1 MSEGSGSKGCMVA
14 VVWLVLLAV
23 LGGAVWFFYTK
34 PRDEQLNQATG
45 SSSQYTHEIT
55 IAADLFSGYAV
66 LRSEQMR
73 DNLKAS
79 GIRLTMEDDGAD
91 YGARLE
97 ALEDGDVQMAVY
109 TIDSLLMAG
118 AKAGGFPAS
127 IVMVIDETKGADAV
141 LAYKDAVGSLQD
153 LDDPDARFVLTPSS
167 PSEFLA
173 RVVKSHFKL
182 PNLSGDWM
190 IEADGAA
197 DVLQKLKD
205 ADRTDKT
212 AYVLWEPQVSQAK
225 QLPGVEV
232 ILDSSRIKGLIVDVL
247 VARREYLRDHP
258 DKVRAVVEAY
268 SRAAHHY
275 RSQPDGFAALVKSD
289 DPSLSD
295 AEAKSLVDGIQW
307 KNTLENYAHFGL
319 VRGAAAGDLPSLE
332 DMIANVTDVL
342 IKTGAVGSD
351 PLGGRHSSL
360 YFDQVLTGM
369 KADNF
374 HPANRMNLIDGLGQG
389 TGDLQGVRTNAHL
402 GSLSDSQWQTL
413 QSVGDLDVPS
423 IGFRRGSAAISLSSE
438 HELKRLKRMLDSF
451 PTFYLRVV
459 GQARAVGDPEAN
471 RRLAQSRAESVV
483 TFLKGEGVGANRIRT
498 EAASAGSRAGSAQSV
513 RFELGQVPY

>member
-1 MSEGSGSKGCMVA
+1 MSEGGGSKGCMVA
-14 VVWLVLLAV
+14 VVWLVLLAI

-45 SSSQYTHEIT
+45 SSSQYTHEVT

-66 LRSEQMR
+66 LRSAQMR

-79 GIRLTMEDDGAD
+79 GIRLTMEDDKAD

-118 AKAGGFPAS
+118 ANAGGFPAS

-141 LAYKDAVGSLQD
+141 LAYKDAVGLLQD

-205 ADRTDKT
+205 ADRADKT

-295 AEAKSLVDGIQW
+295 TEAKSLVDGIQW

-319 VRGAAAGDLPSLE
+319 VRGAAAGGLPSLE

-413 QSVGDLDVPS
+413 QTVGDLDVPS

-451 PTFYLRVV
+451 PTFYLRVI

-471 RRLAQSRAESVV
+471 RRLARSRAESVV

-498 EAASAGSRAGSAQSV
+498 ESASAGSRAGSAQSV

>member
-1 MSEGSGSKGCMVA
+1 
-14 VVWLVLLAV
+14 
-23 LGGAVWFFYTK
+23 
-34 PRDEQLNQATG
+34 
-45 SSSQYTHEIT
+45 
-55 IAADLFSGYAV
+55 
-66 LRSEQMR
+66 
-73 DNLKAS
+73 
-79 GIRLTMEDDGAD
+79 
-91 YGARLE
+91 
-97 ALEDGDVQMAVY
+97 
-109 TIDSLLMAG
+109 
-118 AKAGGFPAS
+118 
-127 IVMVIDETKGADAV
+127 
-141 LAYKDAVGSLQD
+141 
-153 LDDPDARFVLTPSS
+153 VLTPSS

-212 AYVLWEPQVSQAK
+212 AYVLWEPQVSQAR

>member
-45 SSSQYTHEIT
+45 SSSQYSHEVT

-66 LRSEQMR
+66 LRSAQMR

-79 GIRLTMEDDGAD
+79 GIRLTMEDDKAD

-118 AKAGGFPAS
+118 ANAGGFPAS

-141 LAYKDAVGSLQD
+141 LAYKDAVGLLQD

-205 ADRTDKT
+205 ADRADKT

-319 VRGAAAGDLPSLE
+319 VRGAAAGGLPSLE

-451 PTFYLRVV
+451 PTFYLRVI

-471 RRLAQSRAESVV
+471 RRLARSRAESVV

-498 EAASAGSRAGSAQSV
+498 ESASAGSRAGSAQSV